1 MDRWNI
7 LQKTGKYP
15 EIRDIAGP
23 KFIGYLIPRFSSK
36 VLSSINQTL
45 STCPIWR
52 RWKFSY
58 RDVPPVTN
66 KTILVLCN
74 VVGFTVWYWMMYK
87 VYHEFDHIVGHFTYP
102 TPSKWTDEEL
112 GIPPDDEEE

>member
-1 MDRWNI
+1 MSVA
-7 LQKTGKYP
+7 L
-15 EIRDIAGP
+15 
-23 KFIGYLIPRFSSK
+23 RFLGSLRKSCLRSTK
-36 VLSSINQTL
+36 LSQPVRFGGGGNF
-45 STCPIWR
+45 R
-52 RWKFSY
+52 Y